1 MKQRILF
8 GLVVV
13 GVVAGV
19 LATASL
25 GVISSSPVVR
35 GSIGAFELHDKSQK
49 LKLQSR
55 EPLDVDVRFVTLGA
69 NDTTGWHGHN
79 GPSLVIVKSGSLTV
93 SQPDGNECSVTT
105 YSTGATFVHPEG
117 AHNFVSPS
125 GAEIYIVYLLP
136 QGTSPAPIPDSATDA
151 CA

>member
-1 MKQRILF
+1 MKERILF

-117 AHNFVSPS
+117 AHNFVSAS
-125 GAEIYIVYLLP
+125 GAEIYIVYLLLR
-136 QGTSPAPIPDSATDA
+136 SISAPIPDSAPDA